1 MNQILSERSA
11 GTKSWPLVALACLL
25 TLLSVSTADAGEMTA
40 KWKDG
45 LSLSDGEGTT
55 LKIGGRIF
63 SDWAFFN
70 EDDDYRASAGSIA
83 DGTEF
88 RTARLFASGKIGGVV
103 EYKSQIDFAKDAN
116 ELKDMYLGLVRI
128 PGTQVGVRVGRFKQP
143 FSLEEM
149 ESGRFIT
156 FMERS
161 VTAGFAPSR
170 QSGLMLHGRFQ
181 EDRGTLAASVYR
193 ETSSHGKQQADGQY
207 SFAGRLTYLPWI
219 DEGRDAMLHL
229 GAAVTQR
236 NDGDS
241 VEFGL
246 EPEAHLQP
254 DYTNVDGDGL
264 QLDADSWTLVGLESA
279 LVVGRFSAQGEYLMI
294 STVGAGGA
302 EDGSFSSYYVQGS
315 VFLTGEAR
323 PYKKSAATFSRVKPK
338 DPMTADGGL
347 GALELAVRVS
357 NADLND
363 GDYAGGTLDAVTV
376 GANWYVQ
383 NNTRV
388 MLNWVRTDGD
398 VEGGSKGVTQ
408 AIQAR
413 FQVDF

>member
-1 MNQILSERSA
+1 
-11 GTKSWPLVALACLL
+11 VL
-25 TLLSVSTADAGEMTA
+25 TFFSISTANAGELTA

-55 LKIGGRIF
+55 LKFGGRIF
-63 SDWAFFN
+63 NDWAFFY
-70 EDDDYRASAGSIA
+70 EDDDFRASDGPIA

-88 RTARLFASGKIGGVV
+88 RTARLFASGTIGGVV
-103 EYKSQIDFAKDAN
+103 EYKSQIDFAKDTN

-143 FSLEEM
+143 FSLEELD
-149 ESGRFIT
+149 SGRYIT

-161 VTAGFAPSR
+161 VTASFAPSR
-170 QSGLMLHGRFQ
+170 QSGLMLHGGFQ
-181 EDRGTLAASVYR
+181 DDRGTLAASVYR

-207 SFAGRLTYLPWI
+207 SFAGRLTFLPWI
-219 DEGRDAMLHL
+219 DEDRNALLHV

-264 QLDADSWTLVGLESA
+264 QLAADSWTLVGLESA
-279 LVVGRFSAQGEYLMI
+279 VVVGRYSAQAEYLLI
-294 STVGAGGA
+294 NTAGAGGA

-315 VFLTGEAR
+315 VFLTGESR
-323 PYKKSAATFSRVKPK
+323 PYKKSASTFSRVKPK
-338 DPMTADGGL
+338 DPMTADGGH
-347 GALELAVRVS
+347 GALELAVRLS

-363 GDYAGGTLDAVTV
+363 GDYVGGTLDAVTL
-376 GANWYVQ
+376 GANWYIQ

-388 MLNWVRTDGD
+388 MLNWVRTDGE